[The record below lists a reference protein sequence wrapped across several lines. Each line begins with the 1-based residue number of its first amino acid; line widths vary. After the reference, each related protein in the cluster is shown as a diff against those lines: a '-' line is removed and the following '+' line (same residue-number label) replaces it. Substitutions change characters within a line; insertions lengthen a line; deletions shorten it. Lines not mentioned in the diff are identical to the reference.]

1 MNYRRMSQKLFLLML
16 YIITAPFIIT
26 LIIPVTIHIMMKTRR
41 KELKR
46 TLMLNGFNN
55 YREIETNSLRN
66 YFIFNEDG
74 RFIEVLNGALKFD
87 DIRNYNVELIIPD
100 NSNQSVNILAGYMVA
115 GKLGALVGAASK
127 PCYLIFRGKNLLKHC
142 IIFWCFF
149 RKRDILSKFSIKLIE
164 NIIMSGN
171 RIFFITVL

>member
-1 MNYRRMSQKLFLLML
+1 MDYRKINQKLFLLLL

-26 LIIPVTIHIMMKTRR
+26 LIIPITIHIIMKTRI

-46 TLMLNGFNN
+46 TLLLNGFNN

-100 NSNQSVNILAGYMVA
+100 NSNQSINILAGYIVA
-115 GKLGALVGAASK
+115 GKLGALAGSGIK
-127 PCYLIFRGKNLLKHC
+127 PCYLILREKDFQSFKDPVKHVIYGEKSIETLCNLLV
-142 IIFWCFF
+142 FF
-149 RKRDILSKFSIKLIE
+149 QGKGYIE
-164 NIIMSGN
+164 
-171 RIFFITVL
+171 

>member
-1 MNYRRMSQKLFLLML
+1 MNYRKINQKLFLLLL

-26 LIIPVTIHIMMKTRR
+26 LIIPITIHIMMKTRK

-46 TLMLNGFNN
+46 TLLLNGFNN

-100 NSNQSVNILAGYMVA
+100 NSNQSINILTGYILA
-115 GKLGALVGAASK
+115 GKLGALVGSGTK
-127 PCYLIFRGKNLLKHC
+127 PCYLILREKDFQSFKDPVKHVIYGEKSIETLYNLLV
-142 IIFWCFF
+142 FF
-149 RKRDILSKFSIKLIE
+149 QEKRYIE
-164 NIIMSGN
+164 
-171 RIFFITVL
+171 

>member
-74 RFIEVLNGALKFD
+74 RFIEVLNGALK
-87 DIRNYNVELIIPD
+87 
-100 NSNQSVNILAGYMVA
+100 VNILAGYMVA
-115 GKLGALVGAASK
+115 GKLGALVGAASR
-127 PCYLIFRGKNLLKHC
+127 PCYLILRGKNLQSFKEPVKHV
-142 IIFWCFF
+142 IYGKKSVETLYNLLVFF
-149 RKRDILSKFSIKLIE
+149 QEKEYIE
-164 NIIMSGN
+164 
-171 RIFFITVL
+171 

>member
-1 MNYRRMSQKLFLLML
+1 MNYRKINQKLFLLLL

-26 LIIPVTIHIMMKTRR
+26 LIIPITIHIMMKTRK

-46 TLMLNGFNN
+46 TLLLNGFNN

-100 NSNQSVNILAGYMVA
+100 NSNQSTNILAGYIVA
-115 GKLGALVGAASK
+115 GKLGALAGSVTK
-127 PCYLIFRGKNLLKHC
+127 PCYLILRKKDFQSFKDPVKHVIYGEKSIETLYNLLV
-142 IIFWCFF
+142 FF
-149 RKRDILSKFSIKLIE
+149 QEKGYIE
-164 NIIMSGN
+164 
-171 RIFFITVL
+171 

>member
-1 MNYRRMSQKLFLLML
+1 MNYRKINQKLFLLLL

-26 LIIPVTIHIMMKTRR
+26 LIIPITIHIMMRTRK

-46 TLMLNGFNN
+46 TLLLNGFNN

-100 NSNQSVNILAGYMVA
+100 NSNQSINILTGYIVA
-115 GKLGALVGAASK
+115 GKLGALAGSGTK
-127 PCYLIFRGKNLLKHC
+127 PCYLLLREKDFQSFKDPVKHVIYGEKSIEMLYNLLV
-142 IIFWCFF
+142 FF
-149 RKRDILSKFSIKLIE
+149 QEKGYIE
-164 NIIMSGN
+164 
-171 RIFFITVL
+171 

>member
-1 MNYRRMSQKLFLLML
+1 MNYRKINQKLFLLLL

-26 LIIPVTIHIMMKTRR
+26 LIIPITIHIMMKTRK

-46 TLMLNGFNN
+46 TLLLNGFNN

-100 NSNQSVNILAGYMVA
+100 NSNQSINILAGYIVA
-115 GKLGALVGAASK
+115 RKLGALAGSVTK
-127 PCYLIFRGKNLLKHC
+127 PCYLILRKKDFQSFKDPVKHVIYGEKSIETLYNLLV
-142 IIFWCFF
+142 FF
-149 RKRDILSKFSIKLIE
+149 QEKRYIE
-164 NIIMSGN
+164 
-171 RIFFITVL
+171 

>member
-1 MNYRRMSQKLFLLML
+1 MNYRKINQKLFLLLL

-26 LIIPVTIHIMMKTRR
+26 LIIPITIDIMMKTRK
-41 KELKR
+41 KELKK
-46 TLMLNGFNN
+46 TLLLNGFNN

-100 NSNQSVNILAGYMVA
+100 NSNQSINILAGYIVA
-115 GKLGALVGAASK
+115 GKLGALAGSGTK
-127 PCYLIFRGKNLLKHC
+127 PCYLILRKKDFQSFKDPVKHVIYGEKSIETLYNLLV
-142 IIFWCFF
+142 FF
-149 RKRDILSKFSIKLIE
+149 QEKGYIE
-164 NIIMSGN
+164 
-171 RIFFITVL
+171 

>member
-1 MNYRRMSQKLFLLML
+1 MNYRKINQKLFLLLL

-26 LIIPVTIHIMMKTRR
+26 LIIPITIDIMMKTRK
-41 KELKR
+41 KELKK
-46 TLMLNGFNN
+46 TLLLNGFNN

-100 NSNQSVNILAGYMVA
+100 NSNQSINILTGYIVA
-115 GKLGALVGAASK
+115 GKLGALAGSVTK
-127 PCYLIFRGKNLLKHC
+127 PCYLILRKKDFQSFKDPVKHVIYGEKSIETLYNLLV
-142 IIFWCFF
+142 FF
-149 RKRDILSKFSIKLIE
+149 QEKGYIE
-164 NIIMSGN
+164 
-171 RIFFITVL
+171 

>member
-1 MNYRRMSQKLFLLML
+1 MNYRKINQKLFLLLL

-26 LIIPVTIHIMMKTRR
+26 LIIPITIDIMMKTRK
-41 KELKR
+41 KELKK
-46 TLMLNGFNN
+46 TLLLNGFNN

-100 NSNQSVNILAGYMVA
+100 NSNQSINILAGYIVA
-115 GKLGALVGAASK
+115 GKLGALAGSVTK
-127 PCYLIFRGKNLLKHC
+127 PCYLILRKKDFQSFKDPVKHVIYGEKSIETLYNLLV
-142 IIFWCFF
+142 FF
-149 RKRDILSKFSIKLIE
+149 QEKGYIE
-164 NIIMSGN
+164 
-171 RIFFITVL
+171 

>member
-1 MNYRRMSQKLFLLML
+1 MNYRKINQKLFLLLL

-26 LIIPVTIHIMMKTRR
+26 LIIPITIHIMMKTRK

-46 TLMLNGFNN
+46 TLLLNGFNN

-100 NSNQSVNILAGYMVA
+100 NSNQSINILTGYIVA
-115 GKLGALVGAASK
+115 GKLGALAGSGTK
-127 PCYLIFRGKNLLKHC
+127 PCYLILREKDFQSFKDPVKHVIYGEKSIETLYNLLA
-142 IIFWCFF
+142 FF
-149 RKRDILSKFSIKLIE
+149 QEKGYIE
-164 NIIMSGN
+164 
-171 RIFFITVL
+171 

>member
-1 MNYRRMSQKLFLLML
+1 MNYRKINQKLFLLLL

-26 LIIPVTIHIMMKTRR
+26 LIIPITIHIMMKTRK
-41 KELKR
+41 KELKK
-46 TLMLNGFNN
+46 TLLLNGFNN

-100 NSNQSVNILAGYMVA
+100 NSNQSINILAGYIVA
-115 GKLGALVGAASK
+115 GKLGALAGSVTK
-127 PCYLIFRGKNLLKHC
+127 PCYLILRKKDFQSFKDPVKHVIYGEKSIETLYNLLV
-142 IIFWCFF
+142 FF
-149 RKRDILSKFSIKLIE
+149 QEKGYIE
-164 NIIMSGN
+164 
-171 RIFFITVL
+171 

>member
-1 MNYRRMSQKLFLLML
+1 MNYRKINQKLFLLLL

-26 LIIPVTIHIMMKTRR
+26 LIIPITIHIMMKTRK

-46 TLMLNGFNN
+46 TLLLNGFNN

-100 NSNQSVNILAGYMVA
+100 NSNQSINILAGYIVA
-115 GKLGALVGAASK
+115 GKLGALAGSVTK
-127 PCYLIFRGKNLLKHC
+127 PCYLILRKKDFQSFKDPVKHVIYGEKSIEMLYNLLV
-142 IIFWCFF
+142 FF
-149 RKRDILSKFSIKLIE
+149 QEKGYIE
-164 NIIMSGN
+164 
-171 RIFFITVL
+171 

>member
-1 MNYRRMSQKLFLLML
+1 MNYRKINQKLLLLLL

-26 LIIPVTIHIMMKTRR
+26 LIIPITIHIMMKTRK

-46 TLMLNGFNN
+46 TLLLNGFNN

-100 NSNQSVNILAGYMVA
+100 NSNQSINILAGYIVA
-115 GKLGALVGAASK
+115 GKLGALAGSVTK
-127 PCYLIFRGKNLLKHC
+127 PCYLILRKKDFQSFKDPVKHVIYGEKSIETLYNLLV
-142 IIFWCFF
+142 FF
-149 RKRDILSKFSIKLIE
+149 QEKGYIE
-164 NIIMSGN
+164 
-171 RIFFITVL
+171 

>member
-1 MNYRRMSQKLFLLML
+1 MNYRKINQKLFLLLL

-26 LIIPVTIHIMMKTRR
+26 LIIPITIHIMMKTRK

-46 TLMLNGFNN
+46 TLLLNGFNN

-100 NSNQSVNILAGYMVA
+100 NSNQSINILAGYIVA
-115 GKLGALVGAASK
+115 RKLGALAGSVTK
-127 PCYLIFRGKNLLKHC
+127 PCYLILRKKDFQSFKDPVKHVIYGEKSIETLYNLLV
-142 IIFWCFF
+142 FF
-149 RKRDILSKFSIKLIE
+149 QEKGYIE
-164 NIIMSGN
+164 
-171 RIFFITVL
+171 

>member
-26 LIIPVTIHIMMKTRR
+26 LIIPVTIHIMIKTRR

-127 PCYLIFRGKNLLKHC
+127 PCYLILREKNLQSFKEPVKHV
-142 IIFWCFF
+142 IYGKKSVETLYNLLVFF
-149 RKRDILSKFSIKLIE
+149 QEKGYIE
-164 NIIMSGN
+164 
-171 RIFFITVL
+171 

>member
-1 MNYRRMSQKLFLLML
+1 MNYRRMNQKLFLLML

-100 NSNQSVNILAGYMVA
+100 NSNHMVA

-127 PCYLIFRGKNLLKHC
+127 PCYLILREKNLQSFKEPVKHV
-142 IIFWCFF
+142 IYGKKSVETLYNLLVFF
-149 RKRDILSKFSIKLIE
+149 QEKGYIE
-164 NIIMSGN
+164 
-171 RIFFITVL
+171 

>member
-1 MNYRRMSQKLFLLML
+1 MNYRKINQKLFLLLL

-26 LIIPVTIHIMMKTRR
+26 LIIPITIHIMMKTRK

-46 TLMLNGFNN
+46 TLLLNGFNN

-100 NSNQSVNILAGYMVA
+100 NSNQSINILAGYIVA
-115 GKLGALVGAASK
+115 GKLGALAGSGTK
-127 PCYLIFRGKNLLKHC
+127 PCYLLLREKDFQSFKDPVKHVIYGEKSIEMLYNLLV
-142 IIFWCFF
+142 FF
-149 RKRDILSKFSIKLIE
+149 QEKGYIE
-164 NIIMSGN
+164 
-171 RIFFITVL
+171 

>member
-26 LIIPVTIHIMMKTRR
+26 LIIPITIDIMMKTRK
-41 KELKR
+41 KELKK
-46 TLMLNGFNN
+46 TLLLNGFNN

-100 NSNQSVNILAGYMVA
+100 NSNQSINILTGYIVA
-115 GKLGALVGAASK
+115 GKLGALAGSVTK
-127 PCYLIFRGKNLLKHC
+127 PCYLILRKKDFQSFKDPVKHVIYGEKSIETLYNLLV
-142 IIFWCFF
+142 FF
-149 RKRDILSKFSIKLIE
+149 QEKGYIE
-164 NIIMSGN
+164 
-171 RIFFITVL
+171 

>member
-1 MNYRRMSQKLFLLML
+1 MNYRKINQKLFLLLL

-26 LIIPVTIHIMMKTRR
+26 LIIPITIHIMMKTRK

-46 TLMLNGFNN
+46 TLLLNGFNN
-55 YREIETNSLRN
+55 YRKIETNSLRN

-100 NSNQSVNILAGYMVA
+100 NSNQSINILAGYIVA
-115 GKLGALVGAASK
+115 RKLGALAGSVTK
-127 PCYLIFRGKNLLKHC
+127 PCYLILRKKDFQSFKDPVKHVIYGEKSIETLYNLLV
-142 IIFWCFF
+142 FF
-149 RKRDILSKFSIKLIE
+149 QEKGYIE
-164 NIIMSGN
+164 
-171 RIFFITVL
+171 

>member
-1 MNYRRMSQKLFLLML
+1 MNYRKINQKLFLLLL

-26 LIIPVTIHIMMKTRR
+26 LIIPITIHIMMKTRK

-46 TLMLNGFNN
+46 TLLLNGFNN

-100 NSNQSVNILAGYMVA
+100 NSNQSINILTGYIVA
-115 GKLGALVGAASK
+115 GKLGALAGSVTK
-127 PCYLIFRGKNLLKHC
+127 PCYLILRKKDFQSFKDPVKHVIYGEKSIETLYNLLV
-142 IIFWCFF
+142 FF
-149 RKRDILSKFSIKLIE
+149 QEKGYIE
-164 NIIMSGN
+164 
-171 RIFFITVL
+171 

>member
-1 MNYRRMSQKLFLLML
+1 VNYRKINQKLFLLLL

-26 LIIPVTIHIMMKTRR
+26 LIIPITIDIMMKTRK
-41 KELKR
+41 KELKK
-46 TLMLNGFNN
+46 TLLLNGFNN

-100 NSNQSVNILAGYMVA
+100 NSNQSINILTGYIVA
-115 GKLGALVGAASK
+115 GKLGALAGSVTK
-127 PCYLIFRGKNLLKHC
+127 PCYLILRKKDFQSFKDPVKHVIYGEKSIETLYNLLV
-142 IIFWCFF
+142 FF
-149 RKRDILSKFSIKLIE
+149 QEKGYIE
-164 NIIMSGN
+164 
-171 RIFFITVL
+171 

>member
-1 MNYRRMSQKLFLLML
+1 MNYRKINQKLFLLLL

-26 LIIPVTIHIMMKTRR
+26 LIIPITIHIMMKIRK

-46 TLMLNGFNN
+46 TLLLNGFNN

-100 NSNQSVNILAGYMVA
+100 NSNQSINILAGYIVA
-115 GKLGALVGAASK
+115 GKLGALAGSVTK
-127 PCYLIFRGKNLLKHC
+127 PCYLILRKKDFQSFKDPVKHVIYGEKSIETLYNLLV
-142 IIFWCFF
+142 FF
-149 RKRDILSKFSIKLIE
+149 QEKGYIE
-164 NIIMSGN
+164 
-171 RIFFITVL
+171 

>member
-1 MNYRRMSQKLFLLML
+1 MNYRKINQKLFLLLL

-26 LIIPVTIHIMMKTRR
+26 LIIPITIHIMMKTRK

-46 TLMLNGFNN
+46 TLLLNGFNN

-87 DIRNYNVELIIPD
+87 DIRNYTVELIIPD
-100 NSNQSVNILAGYMVA
+100 NSNQSINILAGYIVA
-115 GKLGALVGAASK
+115 GKLGALAGSVTK
-127 PCYLIFRGKNLLKHC
+127 PCYLILRKKDFQSFKDPVKHVIYGEKSIETLYNLLV
-142 IIFWCFF
+142 FF
-149 RKRDILSKFSIKLIE
+149 QEKGYIE
-164 NIIMSGN
+164 
-171 RIFFITVL
+171 

>member
-1 MNYRRMSQKLFLLML
+1 MNYRKINQKLFLLLL

-26 LIIPVTIHIMMKTRR
+26 LIIPITIHIMMKTRK

-46 TLMLNGFNN
+46 TLLLNGFNN

-100 NSNQSVNILAGYMVA
+100 NSNQSINILAGYIVA
-115 GKLGALVGAASK
+115 GKLGALAGSVTK
-127 PCYLIFRGKNLLKHC
+127 PCYLILRKKDFQSFKDPVKHVIYEEKSIETLYNLLV
-142 IIFWCFF
+142 FF
-149 RKRDILSKFSIKLIE
+149 QEKGYIE
-164 NIIMSGN
+164 
-171 RIFFITVL
+171 

>member
-1 MNYRRMSQKLFLLML
+1 MNYRKINQKLFLLLL

-26 LIIPVTIHIMMKTRR
+26 LIIPITIHIMMKTRK

-46 TLMLNGFNN
+46 TLLLNGFNN

-100 NSNQSVNILAGYMVA
+100 NSNQSINILAGYIVA
-115 GKLGALVGAASK
+115 GKLGALAGSVTKS
-127 PCYLIFRGKNLLKHC
+127 CYLILRKKDFQSFKDPVKHVIYGEKSIETLYNLLV
-142 IIFWCFF
+142 FF
-149 RKRDILSKFSIKLIE
+149 QEKGYIE
-164 NIIMSGN
+164 
-171 RIFFITVL
+171 

>member
-1 MNYRRMSQKLFLLML
+1 MNYRKINQKLFLLLL
-16 YIITAPFIIT
+16 YMITAPFIIT
-26 LIIPVTIHIMMKTRR
+26 LIIPITIHIMMKTRK

-46 TLMLNGFNN
+46 TLLLNGFNN

-100 NSNQSVNILAGYMVA
+100 NSNQSINILAGYIVA
-115 GKLGALVGAASK
+115 GKLGALAGSVTK
-127 PCYLIFRGKNLLKHC
+127 PCYLILRKKDFQSFKDPVKHVIYGEKSIETLYNLLV
-142 IIFWCFF
+142 FF
-149 RKRDILSKFSIKLIE
+149 QEKGYIE
-164 NIIMSGN
+164 
-171 RIFFITVL
+171 

>member
-1 MNYRRMSQKLFLLML
+1 MNYRKINQKLFLLLL

-26 LIIPVTIHIMMKTRR
+26 LIIPITIHIMMKTRK

-46 TLMLNGFNN
+46 TLLLNGFNN

-100 NSNQSVNILAGYMVA
+100 NSNQSINILAGYIVA
-115 GKLGALVGAASK
+115 GKLGALAGSGTK
-127 PCYLIFRGKNLLKHC
+127 PCYLILREKDFQSFKDTVKHVIYGEKSIETLYNLLV
-142 IIFWCFF
+142 FF
-149 RKRDILSKFSIKLIE
+149 QEKRYIE
-164 NIIMSGN
+164 
-171 RIFFITVL
+171 

>member
-1 MNYRRMSQKLFLLML
+1 MNYRKINQKLFLLLL

-26 LIIPVTIHIMMKTRR
+26 LIIPITIDIMMKTRK

-46 TLMLNGFNN
+46 TLLLNGFNN

-100 NSNQSVNILAGYMVA
+100 NSNQSINILTGYIVA
-115 GKLGALVGAASK
+115 GKLGALAGSVTK
-127 PCYLIFRGKNLLKHC
+127 PCYLILRKKDFQSFKDPVKHVIYGEKSIETLYNLLV
-142 IIFWCFF
+142 FF
-149 RKRDILSKFSIKLIE
+149 QEKGYIE
-164 NIIMSGN
+164 
-171 RIFFITVL
+171 

>member
-1 MNYRRMSQKLFLLML
+1 MNYRKINQKLFLLLL

-26 LIIPVTIHIMMKTRR
+26 LIIPITIHIMMKTRK

-46 TLMLNGFNN
+46 TLLLNGFNN

-100 NSNQSVNILAGYMVA
+100 NSNQSINILAGYIVA
-115 GKLGALVGAASK
+115 GKLGALAGSGTK
-127 PCYLIFRGKNLLKHC
+127 PCYLILREKDFQSFKDPVKHVIYGEKSIETLYNLLV
-142 IIFWCFF
+142 FF
-149 RKRDILSKFSIKLIE
+149 QGKGYIE
-164 NIIMSGN
+164 
-171 RIFFITVL
+171 

>member
-1 MNYRRMSQKLFLLML
+1 MNYRKINQKLFLLLL

-26 LIIPVTIHIMMKTRR
+26 LIIPITIDIMMKTRK
-41 KELKR
+41 KELKK
-46 TLMLNGFNN
+46 TLLLNGFNN

-100 NSNQSVNILAGYMVA
+100 NSNQSINILAGYIVA
-115 GKLGALVGAASK
+115 GKLGALAGSGTK
-127 PCYLIFRGKNLLKHC
+127 PCYLILREKDFQSFKDPVKHVIYGEKSIETLYNLLV
-142 IIFWCFF
+142 FF
-149 RKRDILSKFSIKLIE
+149 QEKGYIE
-164 NIIMSGN
+164 
-171 RIFFITVL
+171 

>member
-1 MNYRRMSQKLFLLML
+1 MNYRKINQKLFLLLL

-26 LIIPVTIHIMMKTRR
+26 LIIPITIDIMMKTRK
-41 KELKR
+41 KELKK
-46 TLMLNGFNN
+46 TLLLNGFNN

-100 NSNQSVNILAGYMVA
+100 NSNQSINILTGYILA
-115 GKLGALVGAASK
+115 GKLGALAGSGTK
-127 PCYLIFRGKNLLKHC
+127 PCYLILREKDFQSFKDPVKHVIYGEKSIETLYNLLV
-142 IIFWCFF
+142 FF
-149 RKRDILSKFSIKLIE
+149 QEKGYIE
-164 NIIMSGN
+164 
-171 RIFFITVL
+171 

>member
-1 MNYRRMSQKLFLLML
+1 MNYRKINQKLFLLLL

-26 LIIPVTIHIMMKTRR
+26 LIIPITIDIMMKTRK

-46 TLMLNGFNN
+46 TLQLNGFNN

-100 NSNQSVNILAGYMVA
+100 NSNQSINILTGYIVA
-115 GKLGALVGAASK
+115 GKLGALAGSVTK
-127 PCYLIFRGKNLLKHC
+127 PCYLILRKKDFQSFKDPVKHVIYGEKSIEMLYNLLV
-142 IIFWCFF
+142 FF
-149 RKRDILSKFSIKLIE
+149 QEKGYIE
-164 NIIMSGN
+164 
-171 RIFFITVL
+171 

>member
-1 MNYRRMSQKLFLLML
+1 MNYRKINQKLFLLLL

-26 LIIPVTIHIMMKTRR
+26 LIIPITIHIMMKTRK

-46 TLMLNGFNN
+46 TLLLNGFNN

-100 NSNQSVNILAGYMVA
+100 NSNQSINILAGYIVA
-115 GKLGALVGAASK
+115 GKLGALAGSGTK
-127 PCYLIFRGKNLLKHC
+127 PCYLILREKDFQSFKDPVKHVIYGEKSIETLYNLLV
-142 IIFWCFF
+142 FF
-149 RKRDILSKFSIKLIE
+149 QEKRYIE
-164 NIIMSGN
+164 
-171 RIFFITVL
+171 

>member
-1 MNYRRMSQKLFLLML
+1 MNYRKINQKLFLLLL

-26 LIIPVTIHIMMKTRR
+26 LIIPITIHIMMKTRK

-46 TLMLNGFNN
+46 TLLLNGFNN

-100 NSNQSVNILAGYMVA
+100 NSNQSINILTGYIVA
-115 GKLGALVGAASK
+115 GKLGALAGSVTK
-127 PCYLIFRGKNLLKHC
+127 PCYLILRKKDFQSFKDPVKHVIYGEKSIETLYNLLV
-142 IIFWCFF
+142 FF
-149 RKRDILSKFSIKLIE
+149 QEKGSIE
-164 NIIMSGN
+164 
-171 RIFFITVL
+171 

>member
-1 MNYRRMSQKLFLLML
+1 MNYRKINQKLFLLLL

-26 LIIPVTIHIMMKTRR
+26 LIIPITIHIMMKTRK

-46 TLMLNGFNN
+46 TLLLNGFNN

-87 DIRNYNVELIIPD
+87 DIRNYNVELIISD
-100 NSNQSVNILAGYMVA
+100 NSNQSINILAGYIVA
-115 GKLGALVGAASK
+115 GKLGALAGSVTK
-127 PCYLIFRGKNLLKHC
+127 PCYLILRKKDFQSFKDPVKHVIYGEKSIETLYNLLV
-142 IIFWCFF
+142 FF
-149 RKRDILSKFSIKLIE
+149 QEKGYIE
-164 NIIMSGN
+164 
-171 RIFFITVL
+171 

>member
-1 MNYRRMSQKLFLLML
+1 MNYRKINQKLFLLLL

-26 LIIPVTIHIMMKTRR
+26 LIIPITIHIMMKTRT

-46 TLMLNGFNN
+46 TVLVNGFNN

-100 NSNQSVNILAGYMVA
+100 NSNQSINILAGYIVA
-115 GKLGALVGAASK
+115 GKLGALAGSVTK
-127 PCYLIFRGKNLLKHC
+127 PCYLILREKDFQSFKDPVKHVIYGEKSIETLYNLLV
-142 IIFWCFF
+142 FF
-149 RKRDILSKFSIKLIE
+149 QEKGYIE
-164 NIIMSGN
+164 
-171 RIFFITVL
+171 

>member
-1 MNYRRMSQKLFLLML
+1 MNYRKINQKLFLLLL

-26 LIIPVTIHIMMKTRR
+26 LIIPITIHIMMKTRK

-46 TLMLNGFNN
+46 TLLLNGFNN

-100 NSNQSVNILAGYMVA
+100 NSNQSINILAGYIVA
-115 GKLGALVGAASK
+115 RKLGALAGSVTK
-127 PCYLIFRGKNLLKHC
+127 PCYLILRKKDFQSFKDPVKHVIYGEKSIEMLYNLLV
-142 IIFWCFF
+142 FF
-149 RKRDILSKFSIKLIE
+149 QEKGYIE
-164 NIIMSGN
+164 
-171 RIFFITVL
+171 